1 MSSGQNEASGSS
13 TPSSKMGSL
22 SASLNAHL
30 SKPVAPSTASDSASI
45 HSITQQG
52 FRPPKSTQNGKA
64 SPIAAGSASL
74 ASNSE
79 LWKSSAA
86 RRAEKAWAIQSEKTL
101 QSDAKFKKYTIAVE
115 KCLATFDSVSEWAD
129 FISFLARLLKT
140 LQTSTQFNAIPR
152 KLIVAKRLSQCL
164 NPALPSGVH
173 QRALEVYEHIFTVIG
188 PEGLRRDLSV
198 WTPGLLPFFQF
209 ASMTVKPIVL
219 NIIELHY
226 LPLGHDLR
234 PIAKPM
240 QLALLPGLEEE
251 TSEHFERVLKLL
263 DKIRDSI
270 GQPFFLQNLWMILIS
285 VPAARLPSLHYLS
298 RRLDD
303 LNGTEGSA
311 KEVTSIVGP
320 DLGLAIR
327 AFSAALEDD
336 TLLVR
341 RAMLDLLAIKFK
353 LDSKTFKELV
363 RQDDRIRLFQSALA
377 VVLRRDISLNRRLY
391 AWLLGPSEDIAAQQ
405 TYFEQHSMQYARLA
419 LLSAF
424 NEEKEDDREGQKAE
438 NKDRQKPYRIL
449 ISLLDKWSLGLP
461 ITNAL
466 IIDTFKA
473 LRKRLQSQ
481 DGEQQS
487 KKATSSDVSTTA
499 KMLFEAVDPFALYR
513 QFYLAICEE
522 IKVKGTDDAGIIP
535 DSESAIALLR
545 FIFTSF
551 RVHDEESRVVHL
563 PILFSAIVELVQENP
578 TGRQATAGLQ
588 LARDILTLI
597 PKRVFGNRLADATAA
612 SSTSNQKTKSFYE
625 HGLFLYQATSGG
637 ADEAAKRY
645 IGFQHPSTISAL
657 LDICASIPGRRQSL
671 AVDSLTIL
679 CQLMNIL
686 DATYD
691 SNQAQAL
698 IPWNGALW
706 IEQMKAQL
714 HNARSF
720 IGIEAC
726 IEAFVAGSQCRV
738 LKDRISIDQNDITT
752 AIVERLFDFMQPSCN
767 PYHVRSVELLWTI
780 FDLSPGTHIG
790 AILTRYLNGGTF
802 AEREDALET
811 FTTIWRYSDDVR
823 LASSLLVDPLLSVLD
838 GLLSP
843 DWNER
848 QLAETWVRNHA
859 RTFTAL
865 LDPLL
870 LIICDSSENRTE
882 ENYSIDGHEIRFFI
896 YKRPLDHERVRYA
909 LSILLQLAFLGGP
922 ALARTL
928 RTAQVQRSTSKKLAS
943 YASSEPEKTY
953 THFIFEVLIFLL
965 RSDATAQS
973 AYQSAHESIH
983 ALAVD
988 IIGALLG
995 KVHIG
1000 EAQLKEIES
1009 VLLQRLLLDIR
1020 EGILSVQG
1028 KLLRTL
1034 HGIFVSTYGANARQ
1048 GQQAAPGPPTLLLS
1062 TLKAGLSA
1070 PKNQTILT
1078 EWSDF
1083 VLAISP
1089 IFRSSLNGLLLPLN
1103 QGLCALIRSS
1113 VAELEQ
1119 AYGVDTQDD
1128 VTCLANDNDLV
1139 TLMTMSERV
1148 LSQSLEQQ
1156 ASTGASDA
1164 GNAGS
1169 NAEKGEFSLLG
1180 ALSSVFSADSST
1192 ADSFGASA
1200 NNAVWKSLHQTVMTL
1215 HLAWISTNA
1224 TPTNEDSRHDTME
1237 IIRKN
1242 VQARCRRYLE
1252 KLYRNHSGEVVEAL
1266 IACWSLATRS
1276 GNVKGELGAFDILT
1290 FLAPS
1295 AQIVVTFLCDVISTR
1310 TSSTTSA
1317 EKPISGNAL
1326 NQSASSRSM
1335 SSPGLPDSILLSFL
1349 EAYLARLD
1357 SEATVQVW
1365 PVVSIFVKD
1374 ILGNTTQHKAQIF
1387 PTLRCLTII
1396 GEKVLDERNVNSK
1409 APNAIAGGVGGDDRR
1424 LRRDLIDLY
1433 SRICDLNILIGGRSF
1448 EQTTWIGR
1456 RTVTSDP
1463 DQDNATAQSSADE
1476 KMSRSI
1482 GDLTNSSTTSTAEAV
1497 QSYLAKKVLPALRSF
1512 SIDTDKVVGL
1522 CTNVVYYIISPSL
1535 KIRRKTLDLSPT
1547 LLSLIVEV
1555 TKLPGTYKAWRAPI
1569 GEYFNDPRFFE
1580 TDVDVGISFTPI
1592 IFAYMTGD
1600 KERFIETIGRV
1611 SPPSTNIFTNREA
1624 ETRMRALNIRRMS
1637 YVLYSSPKDYW
1648 LTQLPL
1654 IQEKLVDLLR
1664 NSAND
1669 PAINEVYLCLR
1680 VLLIRFESKHLN
1692 SFWPVV
1698 ITEMMRLFESCLEE
1712 LPSDGS
1718 DQLSLVEGAC
1728 RFLDLLVTLQ
1738 TDEFQIHQW
1747 LFITDTVDIVYP
1759 PDDWA
1764 PESILDRLASAI
1776 NERRSVAQSGGGN
1789 GASARRA
1796 QRKGQTTPRLSS
1808 KSLSDQQNVSGVDGF
1823 MVPNTKRKPL
1833 LLDEIRR
1840 DSQMDGN
1847 EHSVQTIEDLQSF
1860 FANISLHSFESTYAS
1875 GDAVDWDL
1883 IEKIL
1888 QCALFQQ
1895 SDV

>member
-1 MSSGQNEASGSS
+1 MSSGQNEASSSS
-13 TPSSKMGSL
+13 TPSSRLGSL

-74 ASNSE
+74 VSNSE
-79 LWKSSAA
+79 LWRSSAA
-86 RRAEKAWAIQSEKTL
+86 RRAEKAWAVQSEKTL
-101 QSDAKFKKYTIAVE
+101 QSDAKFKKYAIAVE

-226 LPLGHDLR
+226 LPLGQDLR

-303 LNGTEGSA
+303 LNGAEGAA

-341 RAMLDLLAIKFK
+341 RAMLDLLAVKFK

-391 AWLLGPSEDIAAQQ
+391 AWLLGPSEDITAQQ
-405 TYFEQHSMQYARLA
+405 AYFEQHAMQYARLA

-424 NEEKEDDREGQKAE
+424 NEENEDGSQGYKAE
-438 NKDRQKPYRIL
+438 SKDRQKPYRIL

-481 DGEQQS
+481 DNEQQS
-487 KKATSSDVSTTA
+487 KKAASSDVSTTA

-522 IKVKGTDDAGIIP
+522 IKAKGSDDVGKAP
-535 DSESAIALLR
+535 ESESAIALLR

-578 TGRQATAGLQ
+578 TGWQASAGLQ

-597 PKRVFGNRLADATAA
+597 PKRVFGNRLADSTAA
-612 SSTSNQKTKSFYE
+612 SATSTLKTKSFYE

-657 LDICASIPGRRQSL
+657 LDTCASIPERRQSL

-679 CQLMNIL
+679 CQLLNIL
-686 DATYD
+686 DATFD
-691 SNQAQAL
+691 ASQTQAS
-698 IPWNGALW
+698 ISWNGNLW
-706 IEQMKAQL
+706 IEQMKTQL
-714 HNARSF
+714 HNAKSF
-720 IGIEAC
+720 IGLEAC

-738 LKDRISIDQNDITT
+738 LKERISIDQEDITT
-752 AIVERLFDFMQPSCN
+752 AIVERLFDFMQPASS

-780 FDLSPGTHIG
+780 FDLSPSTQIG
-790 AILTRYLNGGTF
+790 AILTRSLNGGTL

-811 FTTIWRYSDDVR
+811 FNTIWRYSDDVR
-823 LASSLLVDPLLSVLD
+823 LSSPLLVDPLLSVLD
-838 GLLSP
+838 GLLST

-848 QLAETWVRNHA
+848 QLAETWG
-859 RTFTAL
+859 AL
-865 LDPLL
+865 
-870 LIICDSSENRTE
+870 CSVN
-882 ENYSIDGHEIRFFI
+882 SIAIGFSW
-896 YKRPLDHERVRYA
+896 RP
-909 LSILLQLAFLGGP
+909 S
-922 ALARTL
+922 LARTL

-943 YASSEPEKTY
+943 FASSEPEKTY
-953 THFIFEVLIFLL
+953 TYFIFEILL
-965 RSDATAQS
+965 SLLKSDATAQS

-1000 EAQLKEIES
+1000 ETQLKEIEN

-1020 EGILSVQG
+1020 EGIVSVQG

-1034 HGIFVSTYGANARQ
+1034 HGIFVGTHGANARH
-1048 GQQAAPGPPTLLLS
+1048 GQQAASSPPTLLLS

-1070 PKNQTILT
+1070 PKNQIILT

-1119 AYGVDTQDD
+1119 AYGIDTQDD
-1128 VTCLANDNDLV
+1128 VTCLANDNDLI

-1156 ASTGASDA
+1156 ASTGASDS

-1215 HLAWISTNA
+1215 HLAWISTSA
-1224 TPTNEDSRHDTME
+1224 MPTNEDSRHDTME
-1237 IIRKN
+1237 VIRKN

-1276 GNVKGELGAFDILT
+1276 GNEKGTLGAFDILT

-1310 TSSTTSA
+1310 TSSTSSA
-1317 EKPISGNAL
+1317 EKPVSGNAL
-1326 NQSASSRSM
+1326 NQNASTRSM

-1349 EAYLARLD
+1349 EAYLLRLD
-1357 SEATVQVW
+1357 SEATIQVW

-1396 GEKVLDERNVNSK
+1396 GEKVLDERDLNSK
-1409 APNAIAGGVGGDDRR
+1409 IPNAVAGGIGGDDRR

-1463 DQDNATAQSSADE
+1463 DQDDAAVQKGLDE
-1476 KMSRSI
+1476 KMSGSI
-1482 GDLTNSSTTSTAEAV
+1482 GDLASSSTTSTAEAV
-1497 QSYLAKKVLPALRSF
+1497 QTYLAKKVLPALRSF
-1512 SIDTDKVVGL
+1512 SIDTDKLIGL

-1535 KIRRKTLDLSPT
+1535 KVRKKSLDLNPT

-1580 TDVDVGISFTPI
+1580 TDVDVGVSFTPI
-1592 IFAYMTGD
+1592 IFAFMTGD

-1669 PAINEVYLCLR
+1669 PAISEVYLCLR
-1680 VLLIRFESKHLN
+1680 ILLIRFESKHLN

-1764 PESILDRLASAI
+1764 PESILDRLATAI
-1776 NERRSVAQSGGGN
+1776 NERRSVAQSGSGN
-1789 GASARRA
+1789 GVATRRT
-1796 QRKGQTTPRLSS
+1796 QRKVQTTPRLAS
-1808 KSLSDQQNVSGVDGF
+1808 KSLSDQQNISGIDEF

-1833 LLDEIRR
+1833 LLDEVRG
-1840 DSQMDGN
+1840 SLELDGN
-1847 EHSVQTIEDLQSF
+1847 EHSVETIEDLQAF

-1883 IEKIL
+1883 IEKML
-1888 QCALFQQ
+1888 QCALFQH